1 MRTMQD
7 CTGAFDLDP
16 MVLSHGS
23 VARSRAGKVARPRQA
38 SVRSTSPLRKT
49 VLGLAREFARLD
61 HLAPALVGPSDSGLV
76 HDRLRIHRRC
86 VVGRSNNQ
94 MMHRWA

>member
-23 VARSRAGKVARPRQA
+23 AARSRAGKVARPRQA
-38 SVRSTSPLRKT
+38 SVRSASPLRKS
-49 VLGLAREFARLD
+49 VFGLAREFARLD

-76 HDRLRIHRRC
+76 HERR
-86 VVGRSNNQ
+86 RSPRRAFVSRSKNQ
-94 MMHRWA
+94 SRDG